1 MRWIINK
8 SLQIRFLAV
17 VLAAALIIFGISQ
30 LGAMPVAVFPEFGP
44 PVVQVQT
51 EALGLSAE
59 EVEALIT
66 VPMEAD
72 LLNGVAW
79 LDAIRSESVN
89 GLSSIELIFE
99 PGTDPIRARQMV
111 QERLTQAHALPN
123 VSQPPVMLQPL
134 SATNRVMTIGLSS
147 TELSLIDMSVLARWT
162 IQPRL
167 MGVPDVANV
176 SIWGRRDWQLQVQ
189 VDPARLHANG
199 VTLDQIIETTGEA
212 LWVSPLSYLKSS
224 SPGTAGWIDTPNQRL
239 GIQHILPIRSPED
252 LAQVPVVNTEGPLRL
267 GDVTNIVAD
276 HQPLIGDALL
286 NDSAGLLLVV
296 EVFPGTNTLEVTRGV
311 EEALDA
317 MRPGLAGIEIDTNI
331 FRPANYIE
339 QAIGNLST
347 AMLVGG
353 ALVVIVLS
361 AFFFGWRTAL
371 ISIVVIPIS
380 LITAVFVLYLT
391 GASFNTM
398 VLAGLVI
405 ALGVIIDDAIID
417 VETIARR
424 LRERRAQGIEQSALS
439 TTLEAAME
447 MRGPI
452 LYATFIILLAV
463 VPVFVLP
470 GLSGTFFRP
479 LAIAYIV
486 AIVTSLFVALIVTP
500 ALSLILLENAPAGRW
515 ESPLVNAF
523 KRIYTSIL
531 KRTIHSPTRALIVA
545 GLIVL
550 IGLLVL
556 PTLNQS
562 LQLAF
567 RQTDLR
573 VQWEGAPGTSRAA
586 MIRTMSQAIAEL
598 RSIPGVRNVG
608 SHVGRAI
615 TGDQVVAINSGELWI
630 NLDPAAD
637 YAATIAQIEEVID
650 GYPGLLRDVQA
661 FQPERLDEALA
672 GTEQDMVVR
681 VYGHDLAVLRE
692 KAQEVSQIVSGI
704 DGVVDVQ
711 AALPEERPQVE
722 IQVDLEAAERHSIL
736 PGDVRRAA
744 TTLLSGLRVG
754 DLYEEQ
760 KVFDV
765 VVWSAPE
772 IRHNLTDIQELLID
786 TPDGDQVRLG
796 DVANVRIAPTP
807 IVIRRDA
814 VSRYADVVASVEGRS
829 FSAVAADIESRLGD
843 VEFPLEYH
851 AEIIGESLEQQS
863 SQQLMVGVVVALVI
877 GSLLLLQACFN
888 SWRLAFLTILTLP
901 VAAQAGAVLIAYLT
915 TGGTLSIGS
924 LFGFLAVLGIAVRN
938 CILLVNHF
946 QHLQRY
952 EGVPFGSELVLRGA
966 ADRMAP
972 IVMTALATGVA
983 LIPLVLYGSVAG
995 IELLNPM
1002 AVVIVGGLVTST
1014 LFNMFIFPP
1023 LYMRFGRDV
1032 VAEVMPQLIPQPGV
1046 GGD

>member
-89 GLSSIELIFE
+89 GLSSIEMIFE

-162 IQPRL
+162 VQPRL
-167 MGVPDVANV
+167 MGVPGVANV

-189 VDPARLHANG
+189 VDPERLHAND

-239 GIQHILPIRSPED
+239 GIQHILPITSPED
-252 LAQVPVVNTEGPLRL
+252 LAQVPVVDTEGPLRL

-286 NDSAGLLLVV
+286 NDGAGLLLVV
-296 EVFPGTNTLEVTRGV
+296 EVFPGTNTLDVTRGV

-347 AMLVGG
+347 AVLVGG
-353 ALVVIVLS
+353 ALVLIVLI
-361 AFFFGWRTAL
+361 AFFFSWRTAL

-391 GASFNTM
+391 GATFNTM

-417 VETIARR
+417 VENIARR

-439 TTLEAAME
+439 TALEAAME

-479 LAIAYIV
+479 LAISYIV

-500 ALSLILLENAPAGRW
+500 ALSLILLANAPVGRW

-545 GLIVL
+545 GAIVL

-556 PTLNQS
+556 PALNRS
-562 LQLAF
+562 LQLEF

-637 YAATIAQIEEVID
+637 YAATVAQIEEVID

-661 FQPERLDEALA
+661 FQPERLDEALV

-681 VYGHDLAVLRE
+681 VYGHDLGVLRE

-765 VVWSAPE
+765 VVWGAPE

-786 TPDGDQVRLG
+786 TPNGDQVRLG
-796 DVANVRIAPTP
+796 DVADVRIAPTP
-807 IVIRRDA
+807 IIIRRDA

-829 FSAVAADIESRLGD
+829 LSAVAADIESRLGE

-851 AEIIGESLEQQS
+851 AEIIAGSLEQQS
-863 SQQLMVGVVVALVI
+863 SQQLMVGVVATLVI

-888 SWRLAFLTILTLP
+888 SWRLAFLTVLTLP

-924 LFGFLAVLGIAVRN
+924 LFGFLAVLAIAVRN

-946 QHLQRY
+946 QHLARY
-952 EGVPFGSELVLRGA
+952 DGVPFGQELVLRGA

-995 IELLNPM
+995 NELLNPM
-1002 AVVIVGGLVTST
+1002 AVVILGGLVTST
-1014 LFNMFIFPP
+1014 LFNLFILPP
-1023 LYMRFGRDV
+1023 LYLRFGFEV
-1032 VAEVMPQLIPQPGV
+1032 VPEAMPQLITQPGV